1 MSEPTNSTW
10 KIEFP
15 PFDLRA
21 LLRLAIW
28 GCAASGALMVAVISA
43 YSTAGSHR
51 VAAAAPRDAAQISAI
66 TAQLV
71 TRAGDM
77 ENETR
82 RLSETVQ
89 ALTADRDRLL
99 ARVASLERSLKDV
112 TGSIKRQ
119 AAAVLGPPTLPLSAI
134 TPAPPAPRPPAEPQT
149 ARVANAPAVKAAE
162 AEATAAATEFGVD
175 VGGAVNFDGLR
186 VLWNST
192 KSANA
197 ALFEGLHPVV
207 VVRESKSRGV
217 DLRLIVGPL
226 ASTEAATRTCAALLA
241 ARRFCQMTTFEG
253 QPFAVQMSE
262 PERRAAPSPPS
273 PRTSSKSQGRPTRP

>member
-1 MSEPTNSTW
+1 MSEATNSTW

-21 LLRLAIW
+21 LLRLAIR

-51 VAAAAPRDAAQISAI
+51 PAAAAPRDAAQISAI

-99 ARVASLERSLKDV
+99 ARVASLERSLQDV

-119 AAAVLGPPTLPLSAI
+119 AAAVLGPPTLSLSAI
-134 TPAPPAPRPPAEPQT
+134 TPAPPAPQPPVREPAAPRPPTEPPT
-149 ARVANAPAVKAAE
+149 ARAAHAPAVKAAE
-162 AEATAAATEFGVD
+162 AEATPAAAR
-175 VGGAVNFDGLR
+175 LR
-186 VLWNST
+186 
-192 KSANA
+192 
-197 ALFEGLHPVV
+197 
-207 VVRESKSRGV
+207 R
-217 DLRLIVGPL
+217 D
-226 ASTEAATRTCAALLA
+226 
-241 ARRFCQMTTFEG
+241 
-253 QPFAVQMSE
+253 
-262 PERRAAPSPPS
+262 
-273 PRTSSKSQGRPTRP
+273 

>member
-43 YSTAGSHR
+43 YSTAGSQR
-51 VAAAAPRDAAQISAI
+51 TAAAAPPRDPPQLPAV

-71 TRAGDM
+71 TRAADM

-99 ARVASLERSLKDV
+99 ARVASLERSLEDV

-119 AAAVLGPPTLPLSAI
+119 AAAVLAPPTRPLSAI
-134 TPAPPAPRPPAEPQT
+134 T
-149 ARVANAPAVKAAE
+149 
-162 AEATAAATEFGVD
+162 
-175 VGGAVNFDGLR
+175 
-186 VLWNST
+186 
-192 KSANA
+192 
-197 ALFEGLHPVV
+197 
-207 VVRESKSRGV
+207 
-217 DLRLIVGPL
+217 
-226 ASTEAATRTCAALLA
+226 
-241 ARRFCQMTTFEG
+241 
-253 QPFAVQMSE
+253 
-262 PERRAAPSPPS
+262 AAPQPPTPQPPTPAS
-273 PRTSSKSQGRPTRP
+273 QQRRPRRPSRRPRGSPTRRR